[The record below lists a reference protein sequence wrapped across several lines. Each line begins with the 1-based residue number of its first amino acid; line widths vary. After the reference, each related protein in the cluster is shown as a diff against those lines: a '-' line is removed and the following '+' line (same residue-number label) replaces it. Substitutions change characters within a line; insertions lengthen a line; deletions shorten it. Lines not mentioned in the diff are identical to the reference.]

1 LFRYTWRSLKALLRD
16 WNSIFLRSFV
26 FPSYWHAAAVLD
38 RGIKYLLTYPM
49 RIFLA
54 EDEPG
59 ISGFIKDGLEE
70 EGFAVDISTNGRE
83 ALEMVRYN
91 LDDYDIILLDWM
103 LPGVS
108 GIDICRSIRKENKE
122 VPIIFLTAKDTVDD
136 TVFGL
141 EAGANDYLKK
151 PFAFEELLA
160 RIRVLLR
167 NKTGAQNIFEAGDIR
182 LDLEAHQV
190 TKNGRPIDLTQ
201 KEFALLEYLL
211 RNKGKVCRRTRIIE
225 KIWDI
230 HFDKDT
236 SVIDV
241 FINGLRKK
249 LDRQGTGSFVQT
261 IRGVGYRVN
270 DDV

>member
-1 LFRYTWRSLKALLRD
+1 
-16 WNSIFLRSFV
+16 
-26 FPSYWHAAAVLD
+26 
-38 RGIKYLLTYPM
+38 M
-49 RIFLA
+49 RILLV
-54 EDEPG
+54 EDETA
-59 ISGFIKDGLEE
+59 IAGFIKEGLEE
-70 EGFAVDISTNGRE
+70 EGFAVDVAPNGRVG
-83 ALEMVRYN
+83 LEMAMDN
-91 LDDYDIILLDWM
+91 MDEYDIFLLDWM
-103 LPGVS
+103 LPGIS
-108 GIDICRSIRKENKE
+108 GIEICRSIRKENST
-122 VPIIFLTAKDTVDD
+122 VPIIFLTAKDTLDD

-160 RIRVLLR
+160 RIKVLLR
-167 NKTGAQNIFEAGDIR
+167 NKSGEQNVFESGGIMMNTD
-182 LDLEAHQV
+182 AHVV
-190 TKNGRPIDLTQ
+190 TKNGQAVELTQ

-241 FINGLRKK
+241 FINALRKK
-249 LDRQGTGSFVQT
+249 LDTKEKGSFIQT

-270 DDV
+270 EDL

>member
-1 LFRYTWRSLKALLRD
+1 
-16 WNSIFLRSFV
+16 
-26 FPSYWHAAAVLD
+26 
-38 RGIKYLLTYPM
+38 M
-49 RIFLA
+49 RILIA
-54 EDEPG
+54 EDETA
-59 ISGFIKDGLEE
+59 IAGFLKDGLEE
-70 EGFAVDISTNGRE
+70 EGFAVDVATNGRQG
-83 ALEMVRYN
+83 LEMAITN
-91 LDDYDIILLDWM
+91 LNEYDIILLDWM
-103 LPGVS
+103 MPGVS
-108 GIDICRSIRKENKE
+108 GIEICRTIRKENTV

-160 RIRVLLR
+160 RIKVLLR
-167 NKTGAQNIFEAGDIR
+167 NKTGEQNIFEAGEIN
-182 LDLEAHQV
+182 LNTEIHQV
-190 TKNGRPIDLTQ
+190 SKNGKAVDLTQ

-211 RNKGKVCRRTRIIE
+211 RNKGKVCRRSRIIE

-241 FINGLRKK
+241 FINALRKK
-249 LDRQGTGSFVQT
+249 LDTPGETSFIQT

-270 DDV
+270 DTP

>member
-1 LFRYTWRSLKALLRD
+1 
-16 WNSIFLRSFV
+16 
-26 FPSYWHAAAVLD
+26 
-38 RGIKYLLTYPM
+38 M
-49 RIFLA
+49 RILVV
-54 EDEPG
+54 EDETA
-59 ISGFIKDGLEE
+59 IAGFIKEGLEE
-70 EGFAVDISTNGRE
+70 EGFAVDIATNGRQG
-83 ALEMVRYN
+83 LELAMDN
-91 LDDYDIILLDWM
+91 LDEYDIFLLDWM
-103 LPGVS
+103 LPGTS
-108 GIDICRSIRKENKE
+108 GIEICRSIRKKNTS
-122 VPIIFLTAKDTVDD
+122 VPVIFLTAKDTVDD
-136 TVFGL
+136 TVFAL

-167 NKTGAQNIFEAGDIR
+167 NKSGEQHIFEAGNIQ
-182 LDLEAHQV
+182 LNTEAHQV
-190 TKNGRPIDLTQ
+190 TKNGLPVELTQ

-241 FINGLRKK
+241 FINALRKK
-249 LDRQGTGSFVQT
+249 LDTGEKESFIQT

-270 DDV
+270 SEP

>member
-1 LFRYTWRSLKALLRD
+1 
-16 WNSIFLRSFV
+16 
-26 FPSYWHAAAVLD
+26 
-38 RGIKYLLTYPM
+38 M

-54 EDEPG
+54 EDEAA
-59 ISGFIKDGLEE
+59 IAGFLKQGLEE
-70 EGFAVDISTNGRE
+70 EGFAVDLATNGRD
-83 ALEMVRYN
+83 ALDMAMLN
-91 LDDYDIILLDWM
+91 LNEYDIILLDWM
-103 LPGVS
+103 MPGVS
-108 GIDICRSIRKENKE
+108 GIEICRSIRKENKTIP
-122 VPIIFLTAKDTVDD
+122 VIFLTAKDTVDD

-160 RIRVLLR
+160 RIKVLLR
-167 NKTGAQNIFEAGDIR
+167 NKTGEQTIFKTGSIVLNTD
-182 LDLEAHQV
+182 AHIV
-190 TKNGRPIDLTQ
+190 TKDGQPIELTQ

-211 RNKGKVCRRTRIIE
+211 RNKGKVSRRSRIIE

-241 FINGLRKK
+241 FINSLRKK
-249 LDRQGTGSFVQT
+249 LDTKDTESFIQT

-270 DDV
+270 DHS

>member
-1 LFRYTWRSLKALLRD
+1 
-16 WNSIFLRSFV
+16 
-26 FPSYWHAAAVLD
+26 
-38 RGIKYLLTYPM
+38 M
-49 RIFLA
+49 RILLV
-54 EDEPG
+54 EDETA
-59 ISGFIKDGLEE
+59 IAGFLKEGLEE
-70 EGFAVDISTNGRE
+70 EGFSVDVAHNGKQGFDM
-83 ALEMVRYN
+83 ALANINE
-91 LDDYDIILLDWM
+91 YDIFLLDWM
-103 LPGVS
+103 LPGMS
-108 GIDICRSIRKENKE
+108 GIEICRGIRKENKA

-141 EAGANDYLKK
+141 EMGANDYLKK

-167 NKTGAQNIFEAGDIR
+167 NKTGEQTVFEAGDIV
-182 LDLEAHQV
+182 LNTEVHLV
-190 TKNGRPIDLTQ
+190 TKNGQTVDLTQ

-241 FINGLRKK
+241 FINALRKK
-249 LDRQGTGSFVQT
+249 LDQSGKESFIQT

-270 DDV
+270 DNT

>member
-1 LFRYTWRSLKALLRD
+1 
-16 WNSIFLRSFV
+16 
-26 FPSYWHAAAVLD
+26 
-38 RGIKYLLTYPM
+38 M
-49 RIFLA
+49 RILLA
-54 EDEPG
+54 EDEAA
-59 ISGFIKDGLEE
+59 IAGFIKEGLEE
-70 EGFAVDISTNGRE
+70 EGFAVDVASNGRIGLDM
-83 ALEMVRYN
+83 AMNN
-91 LDDYDIILLDWM
+91 LSEYDLFLLDWM
-103 LPGVS
+103 MPGVS
-108 GIDICRSIRKENKE
+108 GIEICRSIRKENKS

-167 NKTGAQNIFEAGDIR
+167 SKTGEQNVFEADGII
-182 LDLEAHQV
+182 LNTEVHKV
-190 TKNGRPIDLTQ
+190 TKNSQAVELTQ
-201 KEFALLEYLL
+201 KELALLEYLL

-241 FINGLRKK
+241 FINAIRKK
-249 LDRQGTGSFVQT
+249 LDEPGKESFIQT

-270 DDV
+270 ENT

>member
-1 LFRYTWRSLKALLRD
+1 
-16 WNSIFLRSFV
+16 
-26 FPSYWHAAAVLD
+26 
-38 RGIKYLLTYPM
+38 M
-49 RIFLA
+49 RILLV
-54 EDEPG
+54 EDEAA
-59 ISGFIKDGLEE
+59 IAGFVKEGLEE
-70 EGFAVDISTNGRE
+70 EGFAVDVAGNGRQGLDM
-83 ALEMVRYN
+83 AMNN
-91 LDDYDIILLDWM
+91 LDEYDIFLLDWM
-103 LPGVS
+103 LPGLS
-108 GIDICRSIRKENKE
+108 GIEICRSIRKENNQ

-141 EAGANDYLKK
+141 ESGANDYLKK

-167 NKTGAQNIFEAGDIR
+167 NKTGEQNIFTAGDI
-182 LDLEAHQV
+182 LMDTEVHQV
-190 TKNGRPIDLTQ
+190 TNNGQPVELTQ

-230 HFDKDT
+230 HFEKDT

-241 FINGLRKK
+241 FINALRKK
-249 LDRQGTGSFVQT
+249 LDSKEKESFIQT

-270 DDV
+270 DEQ

>member
-1 LFRYTWRSLKALLRD
+1 
-16 WNSIFLRSFV
+16 
-26 FPSYWHAAAVLD
+26 
-38 RGIKYLLTYPM
+38 M
-49 RIFLA
+49 A
-54 EDEPG
+54 EDETA
-59 ISGFIKDGLEE
+59 IAGFIKEGLEE
-70 EGFAVDISTNGRE
+70 EGYAVDVAVNGRQG
-83 ALEMVRYN
+83 LEMAMDN
-91 LDDYDIILLDWM
+91 IDEYDIYLLDWM
-103 LPGVS
+103 MPGKS
-108 GIDICRSIRKENKE
+108 GIEICRSIRKENKT

-160 RIRVLLR
+160 RIKVLLR
-167 NKTGAQNIFEAGDIR
+167 NKQGEQTIFEAGNLQLNTAMHR
-182 LDLEAHQV
+182 VTLDG
-190 TKNGRPIDLTQ
+190 KNVELTQ

-211 RNKGKVCRRTRIIE
+211 RNKGNVCRRTRIIE

-241 FINGLRKK
+241 FINALRKK
-249 LDRQGTGSFVQT
+249 LDEPGKESFIQT

-270 DDV
+270 DNT